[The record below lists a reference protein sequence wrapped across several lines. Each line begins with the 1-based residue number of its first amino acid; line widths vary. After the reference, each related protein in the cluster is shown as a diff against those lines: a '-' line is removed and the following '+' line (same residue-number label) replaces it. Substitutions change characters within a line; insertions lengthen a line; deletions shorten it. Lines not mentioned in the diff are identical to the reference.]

1 MQTDSVAIF
10 RNREG
15 ELVERY
21 YGNFYSMLPTTANP
35 LIADSGLA
43 DSTGYLNVD
52 PQTLQHK

>member
-1 MQTDSVAIF
+1 MKNDSVAVF

-21 YGNFYSMLPTTANP
+21 YGNFYSMLPATANP
-35 LIADSGLA
+35 LIAESGLA

-52 PQTLQHK
+52 QHTLQHK